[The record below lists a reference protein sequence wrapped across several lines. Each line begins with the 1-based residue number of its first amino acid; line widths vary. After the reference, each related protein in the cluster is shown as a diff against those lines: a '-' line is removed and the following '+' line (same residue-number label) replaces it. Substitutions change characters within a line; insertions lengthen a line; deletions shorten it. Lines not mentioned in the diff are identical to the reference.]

1 MTSMTLEQRNAQKLN
16 NLLNMANLNLKN
28 KDIYFFL
35 KCNVKVLFTKLAL
48 SQQDSEILAGH
59 VTAISAELSTSKW
72 DLRQFD
78 PKKYQK
84 FLNDLFNKIDFRK
97 VDTNFMFKCRD
108 LLEISPIKDDLY
120 KRRME
125 FFDKKLPKIGSNIV
139 AQNINNNNNN
149 NKAFNN
155 LKNTVNMVNLMMN
168 KTNNLQNQPNN
179 NTNIQN
185 KPVNPFANMNQTIN
199 INNTNNFQLNKNND
213 LPVNPFAD
221 MSPDSNPYM
230 QNAQNFEPSPYN
242 QNVININNTND
253 ININNNKKELL
264 RSIAPIG
271 LNKTN
276 TINKGNIFVD
286 PYKPKKIPENIKENI
301 IKELKIISNDIYN
314 GKIESCRQHSIEAL
328 LCFKQI
334 FPDN

>member
-1 MTSMTLEQRNAQKLN
+1 MTSITLEQRNAQKLN

-28 KDIYFFL
+28 KDIYYFL
-35 KCNVKVLFTKLAL
+35 KFNVKVLFTKLAL

-97 VDTNFMFKCRD
+97 VDTNFMFKCRY

-125 FFDKKLPKIGSNIV
+125 FFDKKLPKVGSNIV
-139 AQNINNNNNN
+139 AQNINNNNN

-185 KPVNPFANMNQTIN
+185 KPVNPFANMNQTI
-199 INNTNNFQLNKNND
+199 T
-213 LPVNPFAD
+213 
-221 MSPDSNPYM
+221 
-230 QNAQNFEPSPYN
+230 
-242 QNVININNTND
+242 
-253 ININNNKKELL
+253 
-264 RSIAPIG
+264 
-271 LNKTN
+271 
-276 TINKGNIFVD
+276 
-286 PYKPKKIPENIKENI
+286 I
-301 IKELKIISNDIYN
+301 IKSF
-314 GKIESCRQHSIEAL
+314 R
-328 LCFKQI
+328 
-334 FPDN
+334 